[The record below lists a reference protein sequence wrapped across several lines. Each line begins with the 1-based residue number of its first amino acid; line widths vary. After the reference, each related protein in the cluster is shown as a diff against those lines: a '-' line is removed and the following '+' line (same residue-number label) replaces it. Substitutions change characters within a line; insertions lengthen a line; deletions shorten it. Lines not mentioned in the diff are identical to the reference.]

1 MPPCTVTDAEVK
13 KALTIYDE
21 AFTAVEARS
30 ERVRLDPS
38 CLLQLRRST
47 STCATSSTVPVRCA
61 SAPSTC
67 PRPSSSAPAP
77 RSCQRGHPA
86 ARSTCKLEGLHEG
99 ILVSAE
105 IDTEATGECVRC
117 LDPVSIPVQVEFQ
130 ELFAYSADEAF
141 DFAVRDDHVD
151 LEPVVRDAVVL
162 ALPFQPVCRPDCPG
176 LDPETGEKL
185 ADNPDRS
192 PREVLDPR
200 WAALEGFTPD
210 SEKK

>member
-1 MPPCTVTDAEVK
+1 VPA
-13 KALTIYDE
+13 
-21 AFTAVEARS
+21 
-30 ERVRLDPS
+30 
-38 CLLQLRRST
+38 
-47 STCATSSTVPVRCA
+47 ATSPFDLNVRDLVH
-61 SAPSTC
+61 
-67 PRPSSSAPAP
+67 RPGEMRERTLDVPAP
-77 RSCQRGHPA
+77 EQYGAGA
-86 ARSTCKLEGLHEG
+86 ATVKEGTSLEIDLKLEGLHEG
-99 ILVSAE
+99 ILVTAE
-105 IDTEATGECVRC
+105 IETTATGECVRC

-141 DFAVRDDHVD
+141 DFAVQDDHVN

-210 SEKK
+210 SEKPVTS